1 MNSET
6 KTQQAEE
13 CALLRGFYERTKK
26 QALNLARTLQDD
38 LPDLIAAMERD
49 EPERL
54 LALCDRV
61 ERLSTR
67 LRKRAITVA
76 RHYGNLCYRKGGA
89 V

>member
-6 KTQQAEE
+6 KTPQAEE

-26 QALNLARTLQDD
+26 QALNLTRTLQDD
-38 LPDLIAAMERD
+38 LQDIIAAMEQD
-49 EPERL
+49 ETERL

-61 ERLSTR
+61 ERLATR
-67 LRKRAITVA
+67 LRRRAITVA
-76 RHYGNLCYRKGGA
+76 RHYGNLCFRKGGE

>member
-38 LPDLIAAMERD
+38 MPDLIAAMEVD

-61 ERLSTR
+61 ERLATR

-76 RHYGNLCYRKGGA
+76 RHYGNLYYRKGGA